1 MSGSGT
7 LCRSV
12 HCQKT
17 CSRLIEVSVQRS
29 VQGTQVRKGEGAMQ
43 GSAACARRTLR
54 RANVERFSPV
64 EAFAVGAVLN
74 IGGETCSFN

>member
-1 MSGSGT
+1 MSSSGT
-7 LCRSV
+7 LCRCV
-12 HCQKT
+12 RCQKT

-29 VQGTQVRKGEGAMQ
+29 VQGTQVRKGEGPIKDPQ
-43 GSAACARRTLR
+43 
-54 RANVERFSPV
+54 RALAERCVVPTWDVFPRS